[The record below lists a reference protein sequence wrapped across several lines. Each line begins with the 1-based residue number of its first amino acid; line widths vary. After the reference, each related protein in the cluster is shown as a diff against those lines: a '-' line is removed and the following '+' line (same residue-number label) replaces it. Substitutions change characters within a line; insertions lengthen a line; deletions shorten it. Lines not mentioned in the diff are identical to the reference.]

1 MRYFT
6 PEWWASAGDHLDD
19 EPIEAYRKWFD
30 EARARLPAQVGVFFD
45 RHTLHDA
52 RIAGWDADY
61 GSDTL
66 NLLLH
71 GWDVS
76 FNRRFAYDLRYSG
89 ANAFKLVPHL
99 RSEMVS
105 VEHLGDLGYDEFD
118 VLRAGVFEHR
128 MLFASGQEMVVRFA
142 DFAFDIGALTP

>member
-6 PEWWASAGDHLDD
+6 AEWWESAGDHLDD

-45 RHTLHDA
+45 RHTLHDS

-61 GSDTL
+61 SSSIL

-76 FNRRFAYDLRYSG
+76 FNRRIAYDLRYSD
-89 ANAFKLVPHL
+89 ASAFKLVSCP
-99 RSEMVS
+99 RSEIVS
-105 VEHLGDLGYDEFD
+105 LGDLGDLGYDEFD
-118 VLRAGVFEHR
+118 VLRDGMFEHR